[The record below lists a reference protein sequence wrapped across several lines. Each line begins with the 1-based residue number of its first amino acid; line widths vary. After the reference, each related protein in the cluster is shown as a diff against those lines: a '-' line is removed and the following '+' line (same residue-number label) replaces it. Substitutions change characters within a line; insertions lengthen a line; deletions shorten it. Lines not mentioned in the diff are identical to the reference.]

1 MLLTEAIYN
10 IREKLKQLV
19 DDSGIDDRE
28 IIFEL
33 NNQRAL
39 FYRNQYNQRNR
50 VIDEDIKQT
59 ISMALSETKEISD
72 CETSM
77 CYVLKSTLRIPDVI
91 ELHNK
96 NAVLRAYGD
105 IGMRPFSIVSWNQF
119 QFAGRGDYGKKE
131 VYISI
136 KNGYVYVKSFNKLHR
151 LMTNVYLDVIL
162 EDPTD
167 IKDYCVSSDCYDQD
181 TFEYPIKSYA
191 YAYIT
196 PQIINAFIQKLQMP
210 EDELNNSEDG

>member
-1 MLLTEAIYN
+1 MLLNEAIFN

-50 VIDEDIKQT
+50 VVDEDIKQT
-59 ISMALSETKEISD
+59 ITLSLAETQTISD
-72 CETSM
+72 CEDAK
-77 CYVLKSTLRIPDVI
+77 CYVLRSTVTIPDVI
-91 ELHNK
+91 ELHTK
-96 NAVLRAYGD
+96 NAILRAYGD

-119 QFAGRGDYGKKE
+119 QYAGRGDYGKKE
-131 VYISI
+131 VYVSV
-136 KNGYVYVKSFNKLHR
+136 KNGYVYVKSFSKLHR
-151 LMTNVYLDVIL
+151 LMTQIHLDVIL

-167 IKDYCVSSDCYDQD
+167 IKDYCAGSDCYDQD
-181 TFEYPIKSYA
+181 TFVYPIKSYA
-191 YAYIT
+191 YAYIV